1 MKRLDKKAFGALL
14 GFMALALACVTVNI
28 YFPAAQ
34 VEKTAEEIVKD
45 VYGEKEQPKKPKA
58 PGDKS
63 SLGVMLAWLGP
74 RSAHA
79 AEATTVSNAAIR
91 NLKNNIKARH
101 GQLQPFYQ
109 KGNLGINKDGFL
121 DVRETK
127 GLNMPQVAKL
137 RRLVA
142 AENNDRKR
150 LNQEVAKALK
160 QPQNVGKVQK
170 IFADK
175 WRGEAPGGWW
185 IQADNGAWKRK

>member
-1 MKRLDKKAFGALL
+1 MKRLDRKALGVLL
-14 GFMALALACVTVNI
+14 GVMTLALACVTVNI

-34 VEKTAEEIVKD
+34 VEKTADEIVKD
-45 VYGEKEQPKKPKA
+45 VYGEKEKPQKPKA

-74 RSAHA
+74 RA
-79 AEATTVSNAAIR
+79 AYAADAATVSNSTIR
-91 NLKNNIKARH
+91 TLKNNIKTRH
-101 GQLQPFYQ
+101 GQLHPFYQ
-109 KGNLGINKDGFL
+109 KGNLGINKNGFL
-121 DVRETK
+121 EIRGTQ

-142 AENNDRKR
+142 AENNDRQR
-150 LNQEVAKALK
+150 LNHEVAKALN

-185 IQADNGAWKRK
+185 IQEDNGKWKRK